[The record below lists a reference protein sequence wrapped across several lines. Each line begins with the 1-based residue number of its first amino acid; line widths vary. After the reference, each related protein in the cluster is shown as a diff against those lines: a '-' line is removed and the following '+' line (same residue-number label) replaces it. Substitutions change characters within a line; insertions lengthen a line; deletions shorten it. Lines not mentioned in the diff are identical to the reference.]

1 MTSLAAYGLL
11 FLSAFLSATLLPGAT
26 VAVLVGFLAAKQGL
40 PALLMLIATV
50 GNVAGAVVNW
60 GLGRFFEHYKD
71 RPWFPVQGAALIRAQ
86 GWFARW
92 GRWSLLLSWV
102 PVVGDPLTFVAGV
115 LRVPFWRFLILVT
128 IGKVLYYGLVILAW
142 QQWGIP

>member
-1 MTSLAAYGLL
+1 MTALAAYGLL

-26 VAVLVGFLAAKQGL
+26 AAVLVGFLAANQGL
-40 PALLMLIATV
+40 PALLMLFATV

-60 GLGRFFEHYKD
+60 GLGRFFEYYKD
-71 RPWFPVQGAALIRAQ
+71 RPWFPIKRAALVRAQ

-92 GRWSLLLSWV
+92 GPWSLLLSWV
-102 PVVGDPLTFVAGV
+102 PVVGDPLTVVAGV

-128 IGKVLYYGLVILAW
+128 IGKVLYFGFVVLAW
-142 QQWGIP
+142 QQWGMT